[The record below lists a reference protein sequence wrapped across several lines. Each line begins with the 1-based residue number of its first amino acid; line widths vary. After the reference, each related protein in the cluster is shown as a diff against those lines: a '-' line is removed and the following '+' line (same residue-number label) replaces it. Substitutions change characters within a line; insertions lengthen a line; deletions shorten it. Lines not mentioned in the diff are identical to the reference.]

1 MLAEQN
7 LKKIAAETEKMTA
20 IIQAKQ
26 KGAEAEIKAET
37 AYKVAEIE
45 YKTAEAEARAT
56 MNAAEAER
64 RVIAESN
71 KKEAEVLAM
80 KISAYG
86 NGEDYIAA
94 QLYAKIMP
102 QIRSIMY
109 NGSQNSMFGLPISL
123 KPKESKPLAFKQAEP
138 PKEKKAEPAPAEN
151 VAAKSEGGAE

>member
-37 AYKVAEIE
+37 AYKVAEID

-64 RVIAESN
+64 KVIAESN

-86 NGEDYIAA
+86 TGEDYITAL
-94 QLYAKIMP
+94 LYAKIMP

-109 NGSQNSMFGLPISL
+109 NGSQNSMFGLPISM
-123 KPKESKPLAFKQAEP
+123 KPKENKPLAFKQAEP
-138 PKEKKAEPAPAEN
+138 PKEKKTEAAPAKT
-151 VAAKSEGGAE
+151 VAEKSEGGAE